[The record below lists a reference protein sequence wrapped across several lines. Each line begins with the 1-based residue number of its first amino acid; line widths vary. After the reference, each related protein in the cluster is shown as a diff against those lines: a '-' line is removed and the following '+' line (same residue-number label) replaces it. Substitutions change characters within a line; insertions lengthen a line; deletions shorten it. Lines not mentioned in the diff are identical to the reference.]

1 MSIFQAALDQI
12 FGPQPRFYEPCFA
25 PRMIPYLHSGK
36 IPTMPYQ
43 SILSMH
49 PLAPNIRTIIHEIK
63 FFKNSYALSL
73 CIHSYIQGIT
83 WLARAVR
90 AHDIYLIPLP
100 MSKKRLLQKGY
111 NQCEFIV
118 QELLKQQSSSKGLT
132 LHYAPLLTKSRHT
145 RQQAKL
151 NREERANIDPKTFSY
166 NTDTV
171 ETLRKHLHTSKSHAL
186 YIIIDD
192 ITTTG
197 ATLRA
202 ALKVLNTA
210 LENIYKSE
218 SKETNEHINLPEH
231 NYTYC
236 ALTYAYT
243 QIRHTEPNPGLVQ
256 RSQSATRTE
265 TSSK

>member
-1 MSIFQAALDQI
+1 MSRNPHQQTYIQKIFENFLDQI

-25 PRMIPYLHSGK
+25 PRMIPYLHGRK
-36 IPTMPYQ
+36 IPIMPYQ

-49 PLAPNIRTIIHEIK
+49 PLAPNIRAIVHEIK
-63 FFKNSYALSL
+63 FFKNPYALTL
-73 CIHSYIQGIT
+73 CTHSYIQGIL
-83 WLARAVR
+83 WLAQRIQAY
-90 AHDIYLIPLP
+90 DIYLIPLP

-111 NQCEFIV
+111 NQCEYIV
-118 QELLKQQSSSKGLT
+118 QELLKQQKSSLELT
-132 LHYAPLLTKSRHT
+132 KATFHYAPLLIKPYHT

-151 NREERANIDPKTFSY
+151 NREERTSMDPQTYSY
-166 NTDTV
+166 NTDVAHSIHRKIQTV
-171 ETLRKHLHTSKSHAL
+171 ERTAI

-202 ALKVLNTA
+202 ALTVLKHA
-210 LENIYKSE
+210 LEYIYSSECDSKS
-218 SKETNEHINLPEH
+218 KQTAKPLQQ

-243 QIRHTEPNPGLVQ
+243 QIQ
-256 RSQSATRTE
+256 QKA
-265 TSSK
+265 